1 MAAVPPRT
9 AAAVPH
15 AVPGPDPAVVTVT
28 VTTDDGAAL
37 AVYADGPDDAP
48 VTLVLAHGWTLD
60 ASAWAPHAR
69 ALVAAGGVRV
79 VRYDQRGHGRSTGGG
94 ARPWSIDLLG
104 RDLAAVVE
112 QVAPKGPLVLG
123 GHSMGGMTI
132 MALAAARADLVA
144 DRVRGVLLTSTS
156 AGQLDPRG
164 RKDVPLRQRALG
176 HVESA
181 FFGYCSRTAARSEWI
196 RDRLLPGPAGRLNP
210 YLVKR
215 YLYGPAASSEA
226 VLAGARMIHAC
237 PMAAVA
243 DWFPA
248 LMLHD
253 KAGALDALGP
263 LPVEVVVG
271 TLDRLTPVAHS
282 RRLVQELPDARLRV
296 EPGCG
301 HMLLLER
308 PDAVTSRLAELCAG
322 AVAAVP
328 QQRKG

>member
-1 MAAVPPRT
+1 MAVLPAAV
-9 AAAVPH
+9 A
-15 AVPGPDPAVVTVT
+15 PAVDVTVHAA
-28 VTTDDGAAL
+28 DGAAL
-37 AVYADGPDDAP
+37 AAYVDGPDDAP

-60 ASAWAPHAR
+60 ASAWEQHAQ
-69 ALVAAGGVRV
+69 ALAADGGVRV
-79 VRYDQRGHGRSTGGG
+79 VRYDQRGHGRSEGGS

-104 RDLAAVVE
+104 QDLAAVIART
-112 QVAPKGPLVLG
+112 APGGGPLVLG

-132 MALAAARADLVA
+132 MALAAADPGLFAE
-144 DRVRGVLLTSTS
+144 RVRGVLLTSTS

-164 RKDVPLRQRALG
+164 RKDVPLRLRAIG
-176 HVESA
+176 HAESA
-181 FFGYCSRTAARSEWI
+181 FFAYCSRTVRRSERI
-196 RDRLLPGPAGRLNP
+196 RNRLPGPEGRLNP

-215 YLYGPAASSEA
+215 YLYGPDAAREA
-226 VLAGARMIHAC
+226 VRAGARMIHDC

-253 KAGALDALGP
+253 KAGALDALRP

-282 RRLVQELPDARLRV
+282 RRLVQELPDAQLRV

-301 HMLLLER
+301 HMLLLEC
-308 PDAVTSRLAELCAG
+308 PEAVTSRLRDLCG
-322 AVAAVP
+322 QAVP
-328 QQRKG
+328 AQ

>member
-1 MAAVPPRT
+1 MAVVPPRT
-9 AAAVPH
+9 GSAAGASV
-15 AVPGPDPAVVTVT
+15 AGTTVRAT
-28 VTTDDGAAL
+28 VNAADGAAL
-37 AVYADGPDDAP
+37 AVYVDGPADAA

-60 ASAWAPHAR
+60 ARAWEPHAR
-69 ALVAAGGVRV
+69 ALAGGADGDADGNGGVRV
-79 VRYDQRGHGRSTGGG
+79 VRYDQRGHGRSEGGIT
-94 ARPWSIDLLG
+94 RPWSIDLLG
-104 RDLAAVVE
+104 QDLAAVIE
-112 QVAPKGPLVLG
+112 QTAPEGPLVLG

-132 MALAAARADLVA
+132 MALAAARPDLIA

-156 AGQLDPRG
+156 AGRLDPRG
-164 RKDVPLRQRALG
+164 RKDVPRRLRAVG

-181 FFGYCSRTAARSEWI
+181 FFGYCSRTVSRSAWI
-196 RDRLLPGPAGRLNP
+196 RDHVLPGPDGRLNP

-215 YLYGPAASSEA
+215 YLYGPAAPGDA

-253 KAGALDALGP
+253 KAGALDALKP
-263 LPVEVVVG
+263 LPVEIVVG

-282 RRLVQELPDARLRV
+282 RRLAGELPDARLRV

-308 PDAVTSRLAELCAG
+308 PEAVTSPLRELCAR
-322 AVAAVP
+322 AVP
-328 QQRKG
+328 TR

>member
-9 AAAVPH
+9 AAADPH
-15 AVPGPDPAVVTVT
+15 AVTGAVPAAVTVT
-28 VTTDDGAAL
+28 ATTDDGAAL
-37 AVYADGPDDAP
+37 AVYVDGPDDAP

-69 ALVAAGGVRV
+69 ALVASGGVRV

-164 RKDVPLRQRALG
+164 RKELPLRTRALG

-181 FFGYCSRTAARSEWI
+181 FFGYCSRTAARSERI
-196 RDRLLPGPAGRLNP
+196 RDRLPGPSGRLNP

-253 KAGALDALGP
+253 KAGALDALRP
-263 LPVEVVVG
+263 LPVRVVVG
-271 TLDRLTPVAHS
+271 SLDRLTPVAHS
-282 RRLVQELPDARLRV
+282 RRLVQELPDAQLRV

-308 PDAVTSRLAELCAG
+308 PEAVTSRLRDLCG
-322 AVAAVP
+322 RAVP
-328 QQRKG
+328 AQ

>member
-1 MAAVPPRT
+1 MADTAAVT
-9 AAAVPH
+9 A
-15 AVPGPDPAVVTVT
+15 TVT
-28 VTTDDGAAL
+28 AVDGAAL
-37 AVYADGPDDAP
+37 AAYVDGPDDAP

-60 ASAWAPHAR
+60 ASAWEQHAR
-69 ALVAAGGVRV
+69 ALAADGGVRV
-79 VRYDQRGHGRSTGGG
+79 VRYDQRGHGRSTGGST
-94 ARPWSIDLLG
+94 RPWSIDLLG
-104 RDLAAVVE
+104 EDLAAVIG
-112 QVAPKGPLVLG
+112 QLAPTGPLVLG

-132 MALAAARADLVA
+132 MALAAGRPGLVA
-144 DRVRGVLLTSTS
+144 ERVRGVLLTSTS
-156 AGQLDPRG
+156 AGRLDPRG
-164 RKDVPLRQRALG
+164 RKDVPLRARALG

-181 FFGYCSRTAARSEWI
+181 FFGYCSRTVERSERI
-196 RDRLLPGPAGRLNP
+196 RTRLPGPSGRLNP

-215 YLYGPAASSEA
+215 YLYGPGASSEA
-226 VLAGARMIHAC
+226 VLAGARMIHGC

-253 KAGALDALGP
+253 KAGALDALRP

-308 PDAVTSRLAELCAG
+308 PEAVLSPLRELCAQAVSEE
-322 AVAAVP
+322 AVAE
-328 QQRKG
+328 

>member
-1 MAAVPPRT
+1 MAVVPPRPASAAT
-9 AAAVPH
+9 SAATDSAAAV
-15 AVPGPDPAVVTVT
+15 TVT
-28 VTTDDGAAL
+28 AADGAAL
-37 AVYADGPDDAP
+37 AAYVDGPDDAP

-60 ASAWAPHAR
+60 ASAWEQHAR
-69 ALVAAGGVRV
+69 ALAGAGGVRV
-79 VRYDQRGHGRSTGGG
+79 VRYDQRGHGRSAGGS

-104 RDLAAVVE
+104 QDLAAVIE
-112 QVAPKGPLVLG
+112 QTAPAGPLVLG

-132 MALAAARADLVA
+132 MALAAARPELFAE
-144 DRVRGVLLTSTS
+144 RVRGVLLTSTS

-164 RKDVPLRQRALG
+164 RKDAPVRLRALG

-181 FFGYCSRTAARSEWI
+181 FFGYCSKTVTRSERI
-196 RDRLLPGPAGRLNP
+196 RNRLPGPEGRLNP

-215 YLYGPAASSEA
+215 YLYGPAASRDA

-248 LMLHD
+248 LMQHD
-253 KAGALDALGP
+253 KAGALDALRP

-282 RRLVQELPDARLRV
+282 RRLVQELPDAELRV

-308 PDAVTSRLAELCAG
+308 PEAVTARLAELLAR
-322 AVAAVP
+322 VV
-328 QQRKG
+328 